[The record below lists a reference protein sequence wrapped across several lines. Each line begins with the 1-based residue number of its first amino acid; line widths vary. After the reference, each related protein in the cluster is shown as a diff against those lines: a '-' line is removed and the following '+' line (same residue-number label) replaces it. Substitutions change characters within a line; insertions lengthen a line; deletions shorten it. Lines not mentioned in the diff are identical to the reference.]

1 MFFGQFAE
9 KATIQVK
16 STVASFW
23 ATVGKIVAIFL
34 SNIWSHWSAPA
45 FAFYVALHIIVL
57 CKKELFYF

>member
-34 SNIWSHWSAPA
+34 SNIWSHWSAPD
-45 FAFYVALHIIVL
+45 FAFYVALHII
-57 CKKELFYF
+57 FIM